1 MTVANEKNHQKSSG
15 DRTKFALLL
24 ICTVLIFLI
33 SLSIG
38 RYNIP
43 ISDIVKILL
52 STFTNIH
59 HDWAPT
65 MSTVVLQVR
74 LPRLI
79 IVSLVGAALALS
91 GASFQ
96 AILKNPLVSSDILGV
111 SAGAGFGA
119 AIALYL
125 NLDSIAVQILAIIFG
140 MAAVGMAYA
149 IYTLTKKSSTLILVL
164 SGIIIGSFFSAL
176 VSLMKF
182 LANQSA
188 SNNASFTAIVFWL
201 LGSFSNA
208 SSYTYVAEFGIPIMI
223 GMVVLLLLR
232 WRINVLSLE
241 DNEAKA
247 LGINVK
253 RYQGIII
260 LFSTLITA
268 SAVSVAGLVG
278 WVGLF
283 VPHIARMLV
292 GSNNGKVLPV
302 SILIGISFL
311 VVIDDIARTLTPYEI
326 PIGILTAT
334 IGLPIFAYLLI
345 RQRVGW
351 S

>member
-1 MTVANEKNHQKSSG
+1 MTSNS
-15 DRTKFALLL
+15 KFRSALL
-24 ICTVLIFLI
+24 IFCTILVFLI
-33 SLSIG
+33 SIGLG
-38 RYNIP
+38 RYYVPLPDLI
-43 ISDIVKILL
+43 KILL
-52 STFTNIH
+52 STFIKIPHT
-59 HDWAPT
+59 WSPT
-65 MSTVVLQVR
+65 MSTVVLNVR

-79 IVSLVGAALALS
+79 MVALVWAALAVS

-119 AIALYL
+119 AAAIYF
-125 NLDSIAVQILAIIFG
+125 NMNVISVQILAIVVG
-140 MAAVGMAYA
+140 VAAVGMAYA
-149 IYTLTKKSSTLILVL
+149 IYSLTRKSSTLILVL

-188 SNNASFTAIVFWL
+188 SNNQAFTAIVFWL
-201 LGSFSNA
+201 LGSFSTA
-208 SSYTYVAEFGIPIMI
+208 GTYANVIEFGPPILVGI
-223 GMVVLLLLR
+223 VILVLLR

-241 DNEAKA
+241 DTEAKA
-247 LGINVK
+247 LGVNVK
-253 RYQGIII
+253 RDQGIVI
-260 LFSTLITA
+260 FFATLITA

-283 VPHIARMLV
+283 VPHVARMLV
-292 GSNNGKVLPV
+292 GSNNSKVVPA

-311 VVIDDIARTLTPYEI
+311 VAIDDIARTLTQYEI
-326 PIGILTAT
+326 PIGILTAV
-334 IGLPIFAYLLI
+334 IGLPLFAYLLV
-345 RQRVGW
+345 RQKVGW